1 MYVYICKLRSPLL
14 MGVSLPFPT
23 FHYLLYNRPPC
34 TSALLTFD
42 CSNNLNYLCSLQI
55 RMHVIHVYISL
66 YRSYNY
72 VYVCQ
77 RSYCITSFECNY
89 NNICDSLQICVH
101 VTHVYF
107 SLYRSYAA
115 TIPRSFT
122 THYNPYT
129 QCIEIL
135 NTKEQILKL
144 SHDIRQD
151 MFTLTDALQKLK

>member
-1 MYVYICKLRSPLL
+1 MIHVYISLYRSFNYVYVCQRGYCITSFECNYNIC
-14 MGVSLPFPT
+14 
-23 FHYLLYNRPPC
+23 
-34 TSALLTFD
+34 D
-42 CSNNLNYLCSLQI
+42 SLQI
-55 RMHVIHVYISL
+55 RVHVIHVYISL
-66 YRSYNY
+66 YSSYNY

-77 RSYCITSFECNY
+77 RSYCITSFEY
-89 NNICDSLQICVH
+89 HYNICDSLQIRVH

-115 TIPRSFT
+115 TIPRPFT
-122 THYNPYT
+122 ARYNPYI

-135 NTKEQILKL
+135 DTKEQILKL